1 VAACCPHAL
10 IHLARIGST
19 NDYAKVR
26 YRLDTGHGA
35 RCDAGVDGLCGRS
48 PDLAGSLL
56 AAARSAA
63 AGGLPLPVDVVVA
76 DEQTAGRGRLDRTWQ
91 SRSGETLVV
100 SLVAA
105 VPARM
110 LVELGGGWLTSACGL
125 ACLDGL
131 RAVLRQSGLNGTV
144 EPPDIESP
152 GVSLVLGLK
161 WPNDLFC
168 GGKKLGGILCEL
180 VPGAGLVPGSSAS
193 RGDGFAC
200 VVLGVGMNLLTPA
213 ERLPLTTATS
223 LAVELGPAA
232 GALPAFAC
240 LREDLLTSI
249 ARELGQLLG
258 ELAAHP
264 TKTTEAL
271 LFRLREESCTLGR
284 RVEVSCGGDRRVTG
298 VALDILPDTALLV
311 RTDAG
316 EELPITAGDVGVLP
330 MGP

>member
-1 VAACCPHAL
+1 MATRCPHAL
-10 IHLARIGST
+10 IHLARVGST
-19 NDYAKVR
+19 NDYAKEH
-26 YRLDTGHGA
+26 YRLGA
-35 RCDAGVDGLCGRS
+35 GCDVQAD
-48 PDLAGSLL
+48 DLAGPLL

-91 SRSGETLVV
+91 SRSGETLVA

-131 RAVLRQSGLNGTV
+131 RAVLRQSGLDSTV
-144 EPPDIESP
+144 ESPDIESP
-152 GVSLVLGLK
+152 GLSLVLGLK

-180 VPGAGLVPGSSAS
+180 VPGALAPNGE
-193 RGDGFAC
+193 DFAC
-200 VVLGVGMNLLTPA
+200 VVLGIGINLLTPA
-213 ERLPLTTATS
+213 ERLPLATATS

-232 GALPAFAC
+232 GALPAFAY

-249 ARELGQLLG
+249 ARGLGQLLG
-258 ELAAHP
+258 ELVAHP
-264 TKTTEAL
+264 AKTTEAL
-271 LFRLREESCTLGR
+271 LLRLREESCTLGK
-284 RVEVSCGGDRRVTG
+284 RVEVNCGGDRRVTG

-311 RTDAG
+311 KTDAG

>member
-1 VAACCPHAL
+1 MATRCPHAL
-10 IHLARIGST
+10 IHLARVGST
-19 NDYAKVR
+19 NDYAKEH
-26 YRLDTGHGA
+26 YRPGA
-35 RCDAGVDGLCGRS
+35 GRDVQAD
-48 PDLAGSLL
+48 DLAGPLL

-91 SRSGETLVV
+91 SRSGETLVA

-131 RAVLRQSGLNGTV
+131 RAVLRQSGLDSTV
-144 EPPDIESP
+144 ESPDIESS
-152 GVSLVLGLK
+152 GLSLVLGLK

-180 VPGAGLVPGSSAS
+180 VPGALAPNGE
-193 RGDGFAC
+193 DFAC
-200 VVLGVGMNLLTPA
+200 VVLGIGINLLTPA
-213 ERLPLTTATS
+213 ERLPLATATS

-249 ARELGQLLG
+249 ARGLGQLLG
-258 ELAAHP
+258 ELVAHP
-264 TKTTEAL
+264 AKTTEAL
-271 LFRLREESCTLGR
+271 LLRLREESCTLGK
-284 RVEVSCGGDRRVTG
+284 RVEVNCGGDRRVTG

-311 RTDAG
+311 RSDTG

>member
-1 VAACCPHAL
+1 MATRCPHAL
-10 IHLARIGST
+10 IHLARVGST
-19 NDYAKVR
+19 NDYAKEH
-26 YRLDTGHGA
+26 YRPGA
-35 RCDAGVDGLCGRS
+35 GRDVQAD
-48 PDLAGSLL
+48 DLAGPLL

-91 SRSGETLVV
+91 SRSGETLVA

-131 RAVLRQSGLNGTV
+131 RVVLRQSGLDSTV

-152 GVSLVLGLK
+152 GPSLSLGLK

-180 VPGAGLVPGSSAS
+180 VPGALAPNGE
-193 RGDGFAC
+193 DFAC
-200 VVLGVGMNLLTPA
+200 VVLGIGINLLTPA
-213 ERLPLTTATS
+213 ERLPLATATS

-232 GALPAFAC
+232 GALPAFAY

-249 ARELGQLLG
+249 ARGLGQLLG
-258 ELAAHP
+258 ELVAHP
-264 TKTTEAL
+264 AKTTEAL
-271 LFRLREESCTLGR
+271 LLRLREESCTLGK
-284 RVEVSCGGDRRVTG
+284 RVEVNCGGDRRVTG

-311 RTDAG
+311 RSDTG

>member
-1 VAACCPHAL
+1 MATRCPHAL
-10 IHLARIGST
+10 IHLARVGST
-19 NDYAKVR
+19 NDYAKEH
-26 YRLDTGHGA
+26 YRSGA
-35 RCDAGVDGLCGRS
+35 GRDVQAD
-48 PDLAGSLL
+48 DLAGPLL

-91 SRSGETLVV
+91 SRSGETLVA

-125 ACLDGL
+125 TCLDGL
-131 RAVLRQSGLNGTV
+131 RAVLRQSGLDGTV
-144 EPPDIESP
+144 EPPDIELP
-152 GVSLVLGLK
+152 GPSLALRLK

-180 VPGAGLVPGSSAS
+180 VSGTLAPNGE
-193 RGDGFAC
+193 GFAC
-200 VVLGVGMNLLTPA
+200 VVLGIGINLLTPV
-213 ERLPLTTATS
+213 ERLPLVTATS
-223 LAVELGPAA
+223 LAVELGSAA

-249 ARELGQLLG
+249 ARGLGQLLG

-264 TKTTEAL
+264 AKTTEAL
-271 LFRLREESCTLGR
+271 LLRLREESCTLGK
-284 RVEVSCGGDRRVTG
+284 RVEVNCGGDRRVTG
-298 VALDILPDTALLV
+298 VALDILPDTALFV

-316 EELPITAGDVGVLP
+316 EELPITAWDVGVLP

>member
-1 VAACCPHAL
+1 MATRCPHAL
-10 IHLARIGST
+10 IHLARVGST
-19 NDYAKVR
+19 NDYAKEH
-26 YRLDTGHGA
+26 YRLGA
-35 RCDAGVDGLCGRS
+35 GCDVQAD
-48 PDLAGSLL
+48 DLAGPLL

-91 SRSGETLVV
+91 SRSGETLVA

-131 RAVLRQSGLNGTV
+131 RAVLRQSGPDSTV
-144 EPPDIESP
+144 ESPDIESS
-152 GVSLVLGLK
+152 GLSLVLGLK

-180 VPGAGLVPGSSAS
+180 VPGALAPNGE
-193 RGDGFAC
+193 DFAC
-200 VVLGVGMNLLTPA
+200 VVLGIGINLLTPA
-213 ERLPLTTATS
+213 ERLPLATATS

-232 GALPAFAC
+232 GALPAFAY

-249 ARELGQLLG
+249 ARGLGQLLG
-258 ELAAHP
+258 ELVAHP
-264 TKTTEAL
+264 AKTTEAL
-271 LFRLREESCTLGR
+271 LLRLREESCTLGK
-284 RVEVSCGGDRRVTG
+284 RVEVNCGGDRRVTG

>member
-1 VAACCPHAL
+1 MATRCPHAL
-10 IHLARIGST
+10 IHLARVGST
-19 NDYAKVR
+19 NDYAKEH
-26 YRLDTGHGA
+26 YRPGA
-35 RCDAGVDGLCGRS
+35 GRDVQAD
-48 PDLAGSLL
+48 DLAGPLL

-91 SRSGETLVV
+91 SRSGETLVA

-125 ACLDGL
+125 TCLDGL
-131 RAVLRQSGLNGTV
+131 RAVLRQSGLDSTV
-144 EPPDIESP
+144 ESPDIESS
-152 GVSLVLGLK
+152 GLSLVLGLK

-180 VPGAGLVPGSSAS
+180 VPGALAPNGE
-193 RGDGFAC
+193 DFAC
-200 VVLGVGMNLLTPA
+200 VVLGIGINLLTPA
-213 ERLPLTTATS
+213 ERLPLATATS

-232 GALPAFAC
+232 GALPAFAY

-249 ARELGQLLG
+249 ARGLGQLLG
-258 ELAAHP
+258 EFAAHP
-264 TKTTEAL
+264 AKTTEAL
-271 LFRLREESCTLGR
+271 LLRLREESCTLGK
-284 RVEVSCGGDRRVTG
+284 RVEVNCGGDRRVTG
-298 VALDILPDTALLV
+298 VALDILPDTALFV

>member
-1 VAACCPHAL
+1 MATRCPYAL
-10 IHLARIGST
+10 IHLARVGST
-19 NDYAKVR
+19 NDYAKEH
-26 YRLDTGHGA
+26 YRLGA
-35 RCDAGVDGLCGRS
+35 GCDVQAD
-48 PDLAGSLL
+48 DLAGPLL

-91 SRSGETLVV
+91 SRSGETLVA

-131 RAVLRQSGLNGTV
+131 RVVLRQSGLDSTV

-152 GVSLVLGLK
+152 GPSLSLGLK

-180 VPGAGLVPGSSAS
+180 VPGALAPNGE
-193 RGDGFAC
+193 DFAC
-200 VVLGVGMNLLTPA
+200 VVLGIGINLLTPA
-213 ERLPLTTATS
+213 ERLPLATATS

-232 GALPAFAC
+232 GALPAFAY

-249 ARELGQLLG
+249 ARGLGQLLG
-258 ELAAHP
+258 ELVAHP
-264 TKTTEAL
+264 AKTTEAL
-271 LFRLREESCTLGR
+271 LLRLREESCTLGK
-284 RVEVSCGGDRRVTG
+284 RVEVNCGGDRRVTG

-311 RTDAG
+311 KTDAG

>member
-1 VAACCPHAL
+1 
-10 IHLARIGST
+10 
-19 NDYAKVR
+19 
-26 YRLDTGHGA
+26 
-35 RCDAGVDGLCGRS
+35 
-48 PDLAGSLL
+48 
-56 AAARSAA
+56 
-63 AGGLPLPVDVVVA
+63 
-76 DEQTAGRGRLDRTWQ
+76 
-91 SRSGETLVV
+91 
-100 SLVAA
+100 
-105 VPARM
+105 M

-125 ACLDGL
+125 TCLDGL
-131 RAVLRQSGLNGTV
+131 RAVLRQSGLDGTV

-152 GVSLVLGLK
+152 RPSLALRLK

-180 VPGAGLVPGSSAS
+180 VPGALAPNGE
-193 RGDGFAC
+193 DFAC
-200 VVLGVGMNLLTPA
+200 VVLGIGINLLTPA

-223 LAVELGPAA
+223 LAVELGSAA

-249 ARELGQLLG
+249 ARGLGQLLG
-258 ELAAHP
+258 ELVAHP
-264 TKTTEAL
+264 AKTTEAL
-271 LFRLREESCTLGR
+271 LLRLREESCTLGK
-284 RVEVSCGGDRRVTG
+284 RVEVNCGGDRRVTG

>member
-1 VAACCPHAL
+1 MATRCPHAL
-10 IHLARIGST
+10 IHLARVGST
-19 NDYAKVR
+19 NDYAKEH
-26 YRLDTGHGA
+26 YRLGA
-35 RCDAGVDGLCGRS
+35 GCDVQAD
-48 PDLAGSLL
+48 DLAGPLL

-91 SRSGETLVV
+91 SRSGETLVA

-131 RAVLRQSGLNGTV
+131 RAVLRQSGLDSTV
-144 EPPDIESP
+144 ESPDIESSRL
-152 GVSLVLGLK
+152 SLVLGLK

-180 VPGAGLVPGSSAS
+180 VPGALAPNGE
-193 RGDGFAC
+193 DFAC
-200 VVLGVGMNLLTPA
+200 VVLGIGINLLTPA
-213 ERLPLTTATS
+213 ERLPLATATS

-232 GALPAFAC
+232 GALPAFAY

-249 ARELGQLLG
+249 ARGLGQLLG
-258 ELAAHP
+258 ELVAHP
-264 TKTTEAL
+264 AKTTEAL
-271 LFRLREESCTLGR
+271 LLRLREESCTLGK
-284 RVEVSCGGDRRVTG
+284 RVEVNCGGDRRVTG

-311 RTDAG
+311 RSDTG

>member
-1 VAACCPHAL
+1 MATRCPHAL
-10 IHLARIGST
+10 IHLARVGST
-19 NDYAKVR
+19 NDYAKEH
-26 YRLDTGHGA
+26 YRLGA
-35 RCDAGVDGLCGRS
+35 GRDVQAD
-48 PDLAGSLL
+48 DLAGPLL

-91 SRSGETLVV
+91 SRSGETLVA

-125 ACLDGL
+125 TCLDGL
-131 RAVLRQSGLNGTV
+131 RAVLRQSGLDGTV

-152 GVSLVLGLK
+152 RPSLALRLK

-180 VPGAGLVPGSSAS
+180 VPGALAPNGE
-193 RGDGFAC
+193 DFAC
-200 VVLGVGMNLLTPA
+200 VVLGIGINLLTPA

-223 LAVELGPAA
+223 LAVELGSAA

-249 ARELGQLLG
+249 ARGLGQLLG
-258 ELAAHP
+258 ELVAHP
-264 TKTTEAL
+264 AKTTEAL
-271 LFRLREESCTLGR
+271 LLRLREESCTLGK
-284 RVEVSCGGDRRVTG
+284 RVEVNCGGDRRVTG

>member
-1 VAACCPHAL
+1 MATRCPHAL
-10 IHLARIGST
+10 IHLARVGST
-19 NDYAKVR
+19 NDYAKEH
-26 YRLDTGHGA
+26 YRLGA
-35 RCDAGVDGLCGRS
+35 GCDVQAD
-48 PDLAGSLL
+48 DLAGPLL

-91 SRSGETLVV
+91 SRSGETLVA

-131 RAVLRQSGLNGTV
+131 RVVLRQSGLDSTV
-144 EPPDIESP
+144 ESPDIESSGP
-152 GVSLVLGLK
+152 SLVLGLK

-180 VPGAGLVPGSSAS
+180 VPGALAPNGE
-193 RGDGFAC
+193 DFAC
-200 VVLGVGMNLLTPA
+200 VVLGIGINLLTPA
-213 ERLPLTTATS
+213 ERLPLATATS

-232 GALPAFAC
+232 GALPAFAY

-249 ARELGQLLG
+249 ARGLGQLLG
-258 ELAAHP
+258 ELVAHP
-264 TKTTEAL
+264 AKTTEAL
-271 LFRLREESCTLGR
+271 LLRLREESCTLGK
-284 RVEVSCGGDRRVTG
+284 RVEVNCGGDRRVTG

-311 RTDAG
+311 RSDAG

>member
-1 VAACCPHAL
+1 MATRCPHAL
-10 IHLARIGST
+10 IHLARVGST
-19 NDYAKVR
+19 NDYAKEH
-26 YRLDTGHGA
+26 YRLGA
-35 RCDAGVDGLCGRS
+35 GRDVQAD
-48 PDLAGSLL
+48 DLAGPLL

-91 SRSGETLVV
+91 SRSGETLVA

-131 RAVLRQSGLNGTV
+131 RAVLRQSGLDSTV
-144 EPPDIESP
+144 ESPDIESS
-152 GVSLVLGLK
+152 GLSLVLGLK

-180 VPGAGLVPGSSAS
+180 VPGALAPNGE
-193 RGDGFAC
+193 DFAC
-200 VVLGVGMNLLTPA
+200 VVLGIGINLLTPA
-213 ERLPLTTATS
+213 ERLPLATATS
-223 LAVELGPAA
+223 LAVELGSAA
-232 GALPAFAC
+232 GALPAFAY

-249 ARELGQLLG
+249 ARGLGQLLG
-258 ELAAHP
+258 ELVAHP
-264 TKTTEAL
+264 AKTTEAL
-271 LFRLREESCTLGR
+271 LLRLREESCTLGK
-284 RVEVSCGGDRRVTG
+284 RVEVNCGGDRRVTG

>member
-1 VAACCPHAL
+1 MATRCPHAL
-10 IHLARIGST
+10 IHLARVGST
-19 NDYAKVR
+19 NDYAKEH
-26 YRLDTGHGA
+26 YRLGA
-35 RCDAGVDGLCGRS
+35 GRDVQAD
-48 PDLAGSLL
+48 DLAGPLL

-91 SRSGETLVV
+91 SRSGETLVA

-125 ACLDGL
+125 TCLDGL
-131 RAVLRQSGLNGTV
+131 RAVLRQSGLDGTV
-144 EPPDIESP
+144 EPPDIGPS
-152 GVSLVLGLK
+152 GVSLSLGLK

-180 VPGAGLVPGSSAS
+180 VPGTLVPNGE
-193 RGDGFAC
+193 GFAC
-200 VVLGVGMNLLTPA
+200 VVLGIGINLLTPA
-213 ERLPLTTATS
+213 ERLPLATATS

-249 ARELGQLLG
+249 ARGLGQLLG
-258 ELAAHP
+258 EFAAHP
-264 TKTTEAL
+264 AKTTEAL
-271 LFRLREESCTLGR
+271 LLRLREESCTLGK
-284 RVEVSCGGDRRVTG
+284 RVEVNCGGDRRVTG

>member
-1 VAACCPHAL
+1 MATRCPHAL
-10 IHLARIGST
+10 IHLARVGST
-19 NDYAKVR
+19 NDYAKEH
-26 YRLDTGHGA
+26 YRLGA
-35 RCDAGVDGLCGRS
+35 GRDVQAD
-48 PDLAGSLL
+48 DLAGPLL

-91 SRSGETLVV
+91 SRSGETLVA

-125 ACLDGL
+125 TCLDGL
-131 RAVLRQSGLNGTV
+131 RAVLRQSGLDSTV
-144 EPPDIESP
+144 ESPDIESP
-152 GVSLVLGLK
+152 RPSLALRLK

-180 VPGAGLVPGSSAS
+180 VPGALAPN
-193 RGDGFAC
+193 GDGFAC
-200 VVLGVGMNLLTPA
+200 VVLGIGINLLTPA
-213 ERLPLTTATS
+213 ERLPLATATS
-223 LAVELGPAA
+223 LAVELGSAA
-232 GALPAFAC
+232 GALPAFAY

-249 ARELGQLLG
+249 ARSLGQLLG
-258 ELAAHP
+258 ELVAHP
-264 TKTTEAL
+264 AKTTEAL
-271 LFRLREESCTLGR
+271 LLRLREESCTLGK
-284 RVEVSCGGDRRVTG
+284 RVEVNCGGDRRVTG

>member
-1 VAACCPHAL
+1 MATRCPHAL
-10 IHLARIGST
+10 IHLARVGST
-19 NDYAKVR
+19 NDYAKEH
-26 YRLDTGHGA
+26 YRLGA
-35 RCDAGVDGLCGRS
+35 GRDVQAD
-48 PDLAGSLL
+48 DLAGPLL

-91 SRSGETLVV
+91 SRSGETLVA

-131 RAVLRQSGLNGTV
+131 RAVLRQSGLDGTV
-144 EPPDIESP
+144 EPPDIELP
-152 GVSLVLGLK
+152 GPSLALRLK

-180 VPGAGLVPGSSAS
+180 VPGTLAPKGE
-193 RGDGFAC
+193 GFAC
-200 VVLGVGMNLLTPA
+200 VVLGIGINLLTPA
-213 ERLPLTTATS
+213 ERLPLVTATS
-223 LAVELGPAA
+223 LAVELGSAA

-249 ARELGQLLG
+249 ARGLGQLLG

-264 TKTTEAL
+264 AKTTEAL
-271 LFRLREESCTLGR
+271 LLRLREESCTLGK
-284 RVEVSCGGDRRVTG
+284 RVEVNCGGDRRVTG
-298 VALDILPDTALLV
+298 VALDILPDTALFV

>member
-1 VAACCPHAL
+1 MATRCPHAL
-10 IHLARIGST
+10 IHLARVGST
-19 NDYAKVR
+19 NDYAKEH
-26 YRLDTGHGA
+26 YRLGA
-35 RCDAGVDGLCGRS
+35 GCDVQAD
-48 PDLAGSLL
+48 DLAGPLL

-91 SRSGETLVV
+91 SRSGETLVA

-131 RAVLRQSGLNGTV
+131 RAVLRQSGLDSTV
-144 EPPDIESP
+144 ESPDIESS
-152 GVSLVLGLK
+152 GLSLVLGLK

-180 VPGAGLVPGSSAS
+180 VPGALAPNGE
-193 RGDGFAC
+193 DFAC
-200 VVLGVGMNLLTPA
+200 VVLGIGINLLTPA
-213 ERLPLTTATS
+213 ERLPLATATS
-223 LAVELGPAA
+223 LAVELGSAA

-249 ARELGQLLG
+249 ARGLGQLLG
-258 ELAAHP
+258 ELVAHP
-264 TKTTEAL
+264 AKTTEAL
-271 LFRLREESCTLGR
+271 LLRLREESCTLGK
-284 RVEVSCGGDRRVTG
+284 RVEVNCGGDRRVTG

>member
-1 VAACCPHAL
+1 MATRCPHAL
-10 IHLARIGST
+10 IHLARVGST
-19 NDYAKVR
+19 NDYAKEH
-26 YRLDTGHGA
+26 YRLGA
-35 RCDAGVDGLCGRS
+35 GCDVQAD
-48 PDLAGSLL
+48 DLAGPLL

-91 SRSGETLVV
+91 SRSGETLVA

-131 RAVLRQSGLNGTV
+131 RAVLRQSGLDSTV
-144 EPPDIESP
+144 ESPDIESS
-152 GVSLVLGLK
+152 GLSLVLGLK

-180 VPGAGLVPGSSAS
+180 VPGALAPNGE
-193 RGDGFAC
+193 DFAC

-264 TKTTEAL
+264 AKTTEAL
-271 LFRLREESCTLGR
+271 LLRLREESCTLGK
-284 RVEVSCGGDRRVTG
+284 RVDVNCGGDRRVTG

>member
-1 VAACCPHAL
+1 MATRCPHAL
-10 IHLARIGST
+10 IHLARVGST
-19 NDYAKVR
+19 NDYAKEH
-26 YRLDTGHGA
+26 YRLGA
-35 RCDAGVDGLCGRS
+35 GCDVQAD
-48 PDLAGSLL
+48 DLAGPLL
-56 AAARSAA
+56 AATRSAA

-91 SRSGETLVV
+91 SRSGETLVA

-131 RAVLRQSGLNGTV
+131 RAVLRQSGLDSTV
-144 EPPDIESP
+144 ESPDIESS
-152 GVSLVLGLK
+152 GLSLVLGLK
-161 WPNDLFC
+161 WPNDLFW

-180 VPGAGLVPGSSAS
+180 VPGALAPNGE
-193 RGDGFAC
+193 DFAC
-200 VVLGVGMNLLTPA
+200 VVLGIGINLLTPA
-213 ERLPLTTATS
+213 ERLPLATATS

-232 GALPAFAC
+232 GALPAFAY

-249 ARELGQLLG
+249 ARGLGQLLG
-258 ELAAHP
+258 ELVAHP
-264 TKTTEAL
+264 AKTTEAL
-271 LFRLREESCTLGR
+271 LLRLREESCTLGK
-284 RVEVSCGGDRRVTG
+284 RVEVNCGGDRRVTG

-311 RTDAG
+311 KTDAG

>member
-1 VAACCPHAL
+1 MATRCPHAL
-10 IHLARIGST
+10 IHLARVGST
-19 NDYAKVR
+19 NDYAKEH
-26 YRLDTGHGA
+26 YRLGAGHDVQA
-35 RCDAGVDGLCGRS
+35 D
-48 PDLAGSLL
+48 DLAGPLL

-91 SRSGETLVV
+91 SRSGETLVA

-131 RAVLRQSGLNGTV
+131 RAVLRQSGLDSTV
-144 EPPDIESP
+144 ESPDIESS
-152 GVSLVLGLK
+152 GLSLVLGLK

-180 VPGAGLVPGSSAS
+180 VPGTLAPNGE
-193 RGDGFAC
+193 GFAC
-200 VVLGVGMNLLTPA
+200 VVLGIGINLLTPA
-213 ERLPLTTATS
+213 ERLPLVTATS
-223 LAVELGPAA
+223 LAVELGSAA

-249 ARELGQLLG
+249 ARGLGQLLG

-264 TKTTEAL
+264 AKTTEAL
-271 LFRLREESCTLGR
+271 LLRLREESCTLGK
-284 RVEVSCGGDRRVTG
+284 RVEVNCGGDRRVTG
-298 VALDILPDTALLV
+298 VALDILPDTALFV

>member
-1 VAACCPHAL
+1 MATRCPHAL
-10 IHLARIGST
+10 IHLARVGST
-19 NDYAKVR
+19 NDYAKER
-26 YRLDTGHGA
+26 YRLGA
-35 RCDAGVDGLCGRS
+35 GRDVQAD
-48 PDLAGSLL
+48 DLAGPLL

-91 SRSGETLVV
+91 SRSGETLVA

-131 RAVLRQSGLNGTV
+131 RAVLRQSGLDSTV

-152 GVSLVLGLK
+152 GPSLSLGLK

-180 VPGAGLVPGSSAS
+180 VPGALAPNGE
-193 RGDGFAC
+193 DFAC
-200 VVLGVGMNLLTPA
+200 VVLGIGINLLTPA
-213 ERLPLTTATS
+213 ERLPLATATS

-232 GALPAFAC
+232 GALPAFSS
-240 LREDLLTSI
+240 LREALLTSI
-249 ARELGQLLG
+249 ARGLGQLLG

-271 LFRLREESCTLGR
+271 LLRLREESCTLGR
-284 RVEVSCGGDRRVTG
+284 RVEVSCGGGRRVTG

-311 RTDAG
+311 RSDAG

>member
-1 VAACCPHAL
+1 MATRCPHAL
-10 IHLARIGST
+10 IHLARVGST
-19 NDYAKVR
+19 NDYAKER
-26 YRLDTGHGA
+26 YRLGAGHDVQA
-35 RCDAGVDGLCGRS
+35 D
-48 PDLAGSLL
+48 DLAGPLL

-91 SRSGETLVV
+91 SRSGETLVA

-125 ACLDGL
+125 TCLDGL
-131 RAVLRQSGLNGTV
+131 RAVLRQSGLDGTV
-144 EPPDIESP
+144 EPPDIELP
-152 GVSLVLGLK
+152 GPSLALRLK

-180 VPGAGLVPGSSAS
+180 VPGALAPNGE
-193 RGDGFAC
+193 DFAC
-200 VVLGVGMNLLTPA
+200 VVLGIGINLLTPA
-213 ERLPLTTATS
+213 ERLPLATATS

-232 GALPAFAC
+232 GALPAFAY

-249 ARELGQLLG
+249 ARGLGQLLG

-264 TKTTEAL
+264 AKTTEAL
-271 LFRLREESCTLGR
+271 LLRLREESCTLGK
-284 RVEVSCGGDRRVTG
+284 RVEVNCGGDRRVTG

>member
-1 VAACCPHAL
+1 MATRCPHAL
-10 IHLARIGST
+10 IHLARVGST
-19 NDYAKVR
+19 NDYAKEH
-26 YRLDTGHGA
+26 YRLGA
-35 RCDAGVDGLCGRS
+35 GRDVQAD
-48 PDLAGSLL
+48 DLAGPLL

-131 RAVLRQSGLNGTV
+131 RVVLRQSGLDSTV

-152 GVSLVLGLK
+152 GPSLSLGLK

-180 VPGAGLVPGSSAS
+180 VPGALVPNGE
-193 RGDGFAC
+193 DFAC
-200 VVLGVGMNLLTPA
+200 VVLGIGINLLTPA
-213 ERLPLTTATS
+213 ERLPLATATS

-249 ARELGQLLG
+249 ARGLGQLLG
-258 ELAAHP
+258 ELVAHP

-271 LFRLREESCTLGR
+271 LLRLREESCTLGK
-284 RVEVSCGGDRRVTG
+284 RVEVNCRGDRRVTG

-311 RTDAG
+311 RSDAG
-316 EELPITAGDVGVLP
+316 EELPITAGDVCVLP

>member
-1 VAACCPHAL
+1 MATRCPHAL
-10 IHLARIGST
+10 IHLARVGST
-19 NDYAKVR
+19 NDYAKEH
-26 YRLDTGHGA
+26 YRPGA
-35 RCDAGVDGLCGRS
+35 GRDVQAD
-48 PDLAGSLL
+48 DLAGPLL

-91 SRSGETLVV
+91 SRSGETLVA

-131 RAVLRQSGLNGTV
+131 RAVLRQSGLDSTV
-144 EPPDIESP
+144 ESPDIESS
-152 GVSLVLGLK
+152 GLSLVLGLK

-180 VPGAGLVPGSSAS
+180 VPGALAPNGE
-193 RGDGFAC
+193 DFAC
-200 VVLGVGMNLLTPA
+200 VVLGIGINLLTPA
-213 ERLPLTTATS
+213 ERLPLATATS

-249 ARELGQLLG
+249 ARGLGQLLG
-258 ELAAHP
+258 ELVAHP
-264 TKTTEAL
+264 AKTTEAL
-271 LFRLREESCTLGR
+271 LLRLREESCTLGK
-284 RVEVSCGGDRRVTG
+284 RVEVNCGGDRRVTG

-311 RTDAG
+311 RSDAG

>member
-1 VAACCPHAL
+1 MATRCPHAL
-10 IHLARIGST
+10 IHLARVGST
-19 NDYAKVR
+19 NDYAKEH
-26 YRLDTGHGA
+26 YRLGA
-35 RCDAGVDGLCGRS
+35 GCDVQAD
-48 PDLAGSLL
+48 DLAGPLL

-91 SRSGETLVV
+91 SRSGETLVA

-131 RAVLRQSGLNGTV
+131 RAVLRQSGLDSTV

-152 GVSLVLGLK
+152 GPSLSLGLK

-180 VPGAGLVPGSSAS
+180 VPGALAPNGE
-193 RGDGFAC
+193 DFAC
-200 VVLGVGMNLLTPA
+200 VVLGIGINLLTPA
-213 ERLPLTTATS
+213 ERLPLATATS

-249 ARELGQLLG
+249 ARGLGQLLG
-258 ELAAHP
+258 ELVAHP
-264 TKTTEAL
+264 AKTTEAL
-271 LFRLREESCTLGR
+271 LLRLREESCTLGK
-284 RVEVSCGGDRRVTG
+284 RVEVNCGGDRRVTG

-311 RTDAG
+311 RSDAG

>member
-1 VAACCPHAL
+1 MATRCPHAL
-10 IHLARIGST
+10 IHLARVGST
-19 NDYAKVR
+19 NDYAKEH
-26 YRLDTGHGA
+26 YRPGA
-35 RCDAGVDGLCGRS
+35 GCDVQAD
-48 PDLAGSLL
+48 DLAGPLL

-63 AGGLPLPVDVVVA
+63 VGGLPLPVDVVVA

-91 SRSGETLVV
+91 SRSGETLVA

-110 LVELGGGWLTSACGL
+110 LVELGGGWLTSTCGL
-125 ACLDGL
+125 TCLDGL
-131 RAVLRQSGLNGTV
+131 RAVLRQRGLDGTV
-144 EPPDIESP
+144 EPPDIEP
-152 GVSLVLGLK
+152 PDIGPSLALRLK

-180 VPGAGLVPGSSAS
+180 VPGALAPN
-193 RGDGFAC
+193 GDGFAC
-200 VVLGVGMNLLTPA
+200 VVLGIGINLLTPA

-223 LAVELGPAA
+223 LAVELGSAA

-249 ARELGQLLG
+249 ARGLGQLLG
-258 ELAAHP
+258 ELVAHP
-264 TKTTEAL
+264 AKTTEAL
-271 LFRLREESCTLGR
+271 LLRLREESCTLGK
-284 RVEVSCGGDRRVTG
+284 RVEVNCGGDRRVTG

>member
-1 VAACCPHAL
+1 MATRCPHAL
-10 IHLARIGST
+10 IHLARVGST
-19 NDYAKVR
+19 NDYAKEH
-26 YRLDTGHGA
+26 YRLGA
-35 RCDAGVDGLCGRS
+35 GRDVQAD
-48 PDLAGSLL
+48 DLAGPLL

-91 SRSGETLVV
+91 SRSGETLVA

-131 RAVLRQSGLNGTV
+131 RAVLRQSGLDSTV

-152 GVSLVLGLK
+152 GVSLALRLK

-180 VPGAGLVPGSSAS
+180 VPGALAPNGE
-193 RGDGFAC
+193 DFAC
-200 VVLGVGMNLLTPA
+200 VVLGIGINLLTPA
-213 ERLPLTTATS
+213 ERLPLATATS

-249 ARELGQLLG
+249 ARGLGQLLG
-258 ELAAHP
+258 ELVAHP

-271 LFRLREESCTLGR
+271 LLRLREESCTLGKR
-284 RVEVSCGGDRRVTG
+284 IEVNCGGDRRVTG

>member
-1 VAACCPHAL
+1 MAARCPHAL
-10 IHLARIGST
+10 IHLARVGST
-19 NDYAKVR
+19 NDYAKER
-26 YRLDTGHGA
+26 YRLGA
-35 RCDAGVDGLCGRS
+35 GRDVQAD
-48 PDLAGSLL
+48 DLAGPLL

-152 GVSLVLGLK
+152 GPSLSLGLK

-180 VPGAGLVPGSSAS
+180 VPGALAPNGE
-193 RGDGFAC
+193 DFAC
-200 VVLGVGMNLLTPA
+200 VVLGIGINLLTPA
-213 ERLPLTTATS
+213 ERLPLATATS

-249 ARELGQLLG
+249 ARGLGQLLG
-258 ELAAHP
+258 ELVAHP
-264 TKTTEAL
+264 AKTTEAL
-271 LFRLREESCTLGR
+271 LLRLREESCTLGK
-284 RVEVSCGGDRRVTG
+284 RVEVNCGGDRRVTG

-311 RTDAG
+311 RSDAG

>member
-1 VAACCPHAL
+1 MATRCPHAL
-10 IHLARIGST
+10 IHLARVGST
-19 NDYAKVR
+19 NDYAKEH
-26 YRLDTGHGA
+26 YRLGA
-35 RCDAGVDGLCGRS
+35 GRDVQAD
-48 PDLAGSLL
+48 DLAGPLL

-91 SRSGETLVV
+91 SRSGETLVA

-131 RAVLRQSGLNGTV
+131 RAVLRQSGLDSTV
-144 EPPDIESP
+144 ESPDIESS
-152 GVSLVLGLK
+152 GLSLVLGLK

-180 VPGAGLVPGSSAS
+180 VPGALAPNGE
-193 RGDGFAC
+193 DFAC
-200 VVLGVGMNLLTPA
+200 VVLGIGINLLTPA
-213 ERLPLTTATS
+213 ERLPLATATS

-232 GALPAFAC
+232 GALPAFAY

-249 ARELGQLLG
+249 ARGLGQLLG
-258 ELAAHP
+258 ELVAHP
-264 TKTTEAL
+264 AKTTEAL
-271 LFRLREESCTLGR
+271 LLRLREESCTLGK
-284 RVEVSCGGDRRVTG
+284 RVEVNCGGDRRVTG

>member
-1 VAACCPHAL
+1 MATRCPHAL
-10 IHLARIGST
+10 IHLARVGST
-19 NDYAKVR
+19 NDYAKER
-26 YRLDTGHGA
+26 YRLGA
-35 RCDAGVDGLCGRS
+35 GRDVQAD
-48 PDLAGSLL
+48 DLAGPLL

-91 SRSGETLVV
+91 SRSGETLVA

-131 RAVLRQSGLNGTV
+131 RAVLRQSGLDSTV

-152 GVSLVLGLK
+152 GPSLSLGLK

-180 VPGAGLVPGSSAS
+180 VPGALAPNGE
-193 RGDGFAC
+193 DFAC
-200 VVLGVGMNLLTPA
+200 VVLGIGINLLTPA
-213 ERLPLTTATS
+213 ERLPLATATS

-232 GALPAFAC
+232 GALPAFAY

-249 ARELGQLLG
+249 ARGLGQLLG
-258 ELAAHP
+258 ELVAHP
-264 TKTTEAL
+264 AKTTEAL
-271 LFRLREESCTLGR
+271 LLRLREESCTLGK
-284 RVEVSCGGDRRVTG
+284 RVEVNCGGDRRVTG

-311 RTDAG
+311 KTDAG

>member
-1 VAACCPHAL
+1 MATRCPHAL
-10 IHLARIGST
+10 IHLARVGST
-19 NDYAKVR
+19 NDYAKEH
-26 YRLDTGHGA
+26 YRPGA
-35 RCDAGVDGLCGRS
+35 GRDVQAD
-48 PDLAGSLL
+48 DLAGPLL

-63 AGGLPLPVDVVVA
+63 AGGLPLPVDVFVA

-91 SRSGETLVV
+91 SRSGETLVA

-131 RAVLRQSGLNGTV
+131 RAVLRQSGLDSTV
-144 EPPDIESP
+144 ESPDIESS
-152 GVSLVLGLK
+152 GLSLVLGLK

-180 VPGAGLVPGSSAS
+180 VPGALAPNGE
-193 RGDGFAC
+193 DFAC
-200 VVLGVGMNLLTPA
+200 VVLGIGINLLTPA
-213 ERLPLTTATS
+213 ERLPLATATS

-249 ARELGQLLG
+249 ARGLGQLLG

-264 TKTTEAL
+264 AKTTEAL
-271 LFRLREESCTLGR
+271 LLRLREESCTLGK
-284 RVEVSCGGDRRVTG
+284 RVEVNCGGDRRVTG

-311 RTDAG
+311 KTDAG

>member
-1 VAACCPHAL
+1 MATRCPHAL
-10 IHLARIGST
+10 IHLARVGST
-19 NDYAKVR
+19 NDYAKEH
-26 YRLDTGHGA
+26 YRLGA
-35 RCDAGVDGLCGRS
+35 GCDVQAD
-48 PDLAGSLL
+48 DLAGPLL

-91 SRSGETLVV
+91 SRSGETLVA

-131 RAVLRQSGLNGTV
+131 RAVLRQSGLDSTV
-144 EPPDIESP
+144 EPPDIESS
-152 GVSLVLGLK
+152 GVSLLLGLK

-180 VPGAGLVPGSSAS
+180 VPGALAPNGE
-193 RGDGFAC
+193 DFAC
-200 VVLGVGMNLLTPA
+200 VVLGIGINLLTPA
-213 ERLPLTTATS
+213 ERLPLATATS

-249 ARELGQLLG
+249 ARGLGQLLG
-258 ELAAHP
+258 ELVAHP
-264 TKTTEAL
+264 AKTTEAL
-271 LFRLREESCTLGR
+271 LLRLREESCTLGK
-284 RVEVSCGGDRRVTG
+284 RVEVNCGGDRRVTG

>member
-1 VAACCPHAL
+1 VATRCPHAL
-10 IHLARIGST
+10 IHLARVGST
-19 NDYAKVR
+19 NDYAKEH
-26 YRLDTGHGA
+26 YRLGA
-35 RCDAGVDGLCGRS
+35 GCDVQAD
-48 PDLAGSLL
+48 DLAGPLL

-91 SRSGETLVV
+91 SRSGETLVA

-131 RAVLRQSGLNGTV
+131 RAVLRQSGLDSTV
-144 EPPDIESP
+144 ESPDIESS
-152 GVSLVLGLK
+152 GLSLVLGLK

-180 VPGAGLVPGSSAS
+180 VPGALAPNGE
-193 RGDGFAC
+193 DFAC
-200 VVLGVGMNLLTPA
+200 VVLGIGINLLTPA
-213 ERLPLTTATS
+213 ERLPLATATS

-232 GALPAFAC
+232 GALPAFAY

-249 ARELGQLLG
+249 ARGLGQLLG
-258 ELAAHP
+258 ELVAHP
-264 TKTTEAL
+264 AKTTEAL
-271 LFRLREESCTLGR
+271 LLRLREESCTLGK
-284 RVEVSCGGDRRVTG
+284 RVEVNCGGDRRVTG

-311 RTDAG
+311 KTDAG

>member
-1 VAACCPHAL
+1 MATRCPHAL
-10 IHLARIGST
+10 IHLARVGST
-19 NDYAKVR
+19 NDYAKEH
-26 YRLDTGHGA
+26 YRPGA
-35 RCDAGVDGLCGRS
+35 GRDVQAD
-48 PDLAGSLL
+48 DLAGPLL

-91 SRSGETLVV
+91 SRSGETLVA

-131 RAVLRQSGLNGTV
+131 RVVLRQSGLDSTV
-144 EPPDIESP
+144 ESPDIESSGP
-152 GVSLVLGLK
+152 SLVLGLK

-180 VPGAGLVPGSSAS
+180 VPGALAPNGE
-193 RGDGFAC
+193 DFAC
-200 VVLGVGMNLLTPA
+200 VVLGIGINLLTPA
-213 ERLPLTTATS
+213 ERLPLATATS

-232 GALPAFAC
+232 GALPAFAY

-249 ARELGQLLG
+249 ARGLGQLLG
-258 ELAAHP
+258 ELVAHP
-264 TKTTEAL
+264 AKTTEAL
-271 LFRLREESCTLGR
+271 LLRLREESCTLGK
-284 RVEVSCGGDRRVTG
+284 RVEVNCGGDRRVTG

-311 RTDAG
+311 KTDAG

>member
-1 VAACCPHAL
+1 MATRCPHAL
-10 IHLARIGST
+10 IHLARVGST
-19 NDYAKVR
+19 NDYAKEH
-26 YRLDTGHGA
+26 YRLGA
-35 RCDAGVDGLCGRS
+35 GCDVQAD
-48 PDLAGSLL
+48 DLAGPLL

-91 SRSGETLVV
+91 SRSGETLVA

-131 RAVLRQSGLNGTV
+131 RAVLRQSGLDSTV
-144 EPPDIESP
+144 ESPDIESS
-152 GVSLVLGLK
+152 GLSLVLGLK

-180 VPGAGLVPGSSAS
+180 VPGALAPNGE
-193 RGDGFAC
+193 DFAC
-200 VVLGVGMNLLTPA
+200 VVLGIGINLLTPA
-213 ERLPLTTATS
+213 ERLPLATATS

-232 GALPAFAC
+232 GALPAFAY

-249 ARELGQLLG
+249 ARGLGQLLG
-258 ELAAHP
+258 ELVAHP
-264 TKTTEAL
+264 AKTTEAL
-271 LFRLREESCTLGR
+271 LLRLREESCTLGK
-284 RVEVSCGGDRRVTG
+284 RVEVNCGGDRRVTG

-311 RTDAG
+311 KTDAG

-330 MGP
+330 MRP

>member
-1 VAACCPHAL
+1 MATRCPHAL
-10 IHLARIGST
+10 IHLARVGST
-19 NDYAKVR
+19 NDYAKEH
-26 YRLDTGHGA
+26 YRLGA
-35 RCDAGVDGLCGRS
+35 GRDVQAD
-48 PDLAGSLL
+48 DLAGPLL

-91 SRSGETLVV
+91 SRSGETLVA

-110 LVELGGGWLTSACGL
+110 LVELGGGWLTSTCGL
-125 ACLDGL
+125 TCLDGL
-131 RAVLRQSGLNGTV
+131 RAVLRQRGLDGTV
-144 EPPDIESP
+144 EPPDIEP
-152 GVSLVLGLK
+152 PDIEPPDIEPPDIGPSLALRLK

-180 VPGAGLVPGSSAS
+180 VPGALAPN
-193 RGDGFAC
+193 GDGFAC
-200 VVLGVGMNLLTPA
+200 VVLGIGINLLTPA

-223 LAVELGPAA
+223 LAVELGSAA

-249 ARELGQLLG
+249 ARGLGQLLG
-258 ELAAHP
+258 ELVAHP
-264 TKTTEAL
+264 AKTTEAL
-271 LFRLREESCTLGR
+271 LLRLREESCTLGK
-284 RVEVSCGGDRRVTG
+284 RVEVNCGGDRRVTG

>member
-1 VAACCPHAL
+1 MATRCPHAL
-10 IHLARIGST
+10 IHLARVGST
-19 NDYAKVR
+19 NDYAKEY
-26 YRLDTGHGA
+26 YRLGA
-35 RCDAGVDGLCGRS
+35 GCDVQAD
-48 PDLAGSLL
+48 DLAGPLL

-91 SRSGETLVV
+91 SRSGETLVA

-131 RAVLRQSGLNGTV
+131 RAVLRQSGLDSTV
-144 EPPDIESP
+144 ESPDIESS
-152 GVSLVLGLK
+152 GLSLVLGLK

-180 VPGAGLVPGSSAS
+180 VPGALAPNGE
-193 RGDGFAC
+193 DFAC
-200 VVLGVGMNLLTPA
+200 VVLGIGINLLTPA
-213 ERLPLTTATS
+213 ERLPLATATS

-232 GALPAFAC
+232 GALPAFAY

-249 ARELGQLLG
+249 ARGLGQLLG
-258 ELAAHP
+258 ELVAHP
-264 TKTTEAL
+264 AKTTEAL
-271 LFRLREESCTLGR
+271 LLRLREESCTLGK
-284 RVEVSCGGDRRVTG
+284 RVEVNCGGDRRVTG

-311 RTDAG
+311 KTDAG

-330 MGP
+330 MGL

>member
-1 VAACCPHAL
+1 MATRCPHAL
-10 IHLARIGST
+10 IHLARVGST
-19 NDYAKVR
+19 NDYAKER
-26 YRLDTGHGA
+26 YRLGA
-35 RCDAGVDGLCGRS
+35 GRDVQAD
-48 PDLAGSLL
+48 DLAGPLL

-91 SRSGETLVV
+91 SRSGETLVA

-110 LVELGGGWLTSACGL
+110 LVELGGGWLTSAGGL

-131 RAVLRQSGLNGTV
+131 RAVLRQSGLDSTV
-144 EPPDIESP
+144 ESPDIESS
-152 GVSLVLGLK
+152 GLSLVLGLK

-180 VPGAGLVPGSSAS
+180 VPGALAPNGE
-193 RGDGFAC
+193 DFAC
-200 VVLGVGMNLLTPA
+200 VVLGIGINLLTPA
-213 ERLPLTTATS
+213 ERLPLATATS

-232 GALPAFAC
+232 GALPAFAY

-249 ARELGQLLG
+249 ARGLGQLLG
-258 ELAAHP
+258 ELVAHP
-264 TKTTEAL
+264 AKTTEAL
-271 LFRLREESCTLGR
+271 LLRLREESCTLGK
-284 RVEVSCGGDRRVTG
+284 RVEVNCGGDRRVTG

-311 RTDAG
+311 RSDAG

>member
-1 VAACCPHAL
+1 MATRCPHAL
-10 IHLARIGST
+10 IHLARVGST
-19 NDYAKVR
+19 NDYAKER
-26 YRLDTGHGA
+26 YRLGAGHDVQA
-35 RCDAGVDGLCGRS
+35 D
-48 PDLAGSLL
+48 DLAGPLL

-91 SRSGETLVV
+91 SRSGETLVA

-125 ACLDGL
+125 TCLDGL
-131 RAVLRQSGLNGTV
+131 RAVLRQSGLDGTV
-144 EPPDIESP
+144 EPPDIELP
-152 GVSLVLGLK
+152 GPSLALRLK

-180 VPGAGLVPGSSAS
+180 VPGTLAPNGE
-193 RGDGFAC
+193 GFVC
-200 VVLGVGMNLLTPA
+200 VVLGIGINLLTPA
-213 ERLPLTTATS
+213 ERLPLATATS
-223 LAVELGPAA
+223 LAVELGSAA

-249 ARELGQLLG
+249 ARGLGQLLG
-258 ELAAHP
+258 EFAAHP
-264 TKTTEAL
+264 AKTTEAL
-271 LFRLREESCTLGR
+271 LLRLREESCTLGK
-284 RVEVSCGGDRRVTG
+284 RVEVNCGGDRRVTG

-311 RTDAG
+311 KTDAG

>member
-1 VAACCPHAL
+1 MATRCPHAL
-10 IHLARIGST
+10 IHLARVGST
-19 NDYAKVR
+19 NDYAKEH
-26 YRLDTGHGA
+26 YRPGA
-35 RCDAGVDGLCGRS
+35 GRDVQAD
-48 PDLAGSLL
+48 DLAGPLL

-91 SRSGETLVV
+91 SRSGETLVA

-131 RAVLRQSGLNGTV
+131 RAVLRQSGLDSTV
-144 EPPDIESP
+144 ESPDIESS
-152 GVSLVLGLK
+152 GLSLVLGLK

-180 VPGAGLVPGSSAS
+180 VPGALAPNGE
-193 RGDGFAC
+193 DFAC
-200 VVLGVGMNLLTPA
+200 VVLGIGINLLTPA
-213 ERLPLTTATS
+213 ERLPLATATS

-232 GALPAFAC
+232 GALPAFAY

-249 ARELGQLLG
+249 ARGLGQLLG
-258 ELAAHP
+258 ELVAHP
-264 TKTTEAL
+264 AKTTEAL
-271 LFRLREESCTLGR
+271 LLRLREESCTLGK
-284 RVEVSCGGDRRVTG
+284 RVEVNCGGDRRVTG

-311 RTDAG
+311 RSDAG

>member
-1 VAACCPHAL
+1 MATRCPHAL
-10 IHLARIGST
+10 IHLARVGST
-19 NDYAKVR
+19 NDYAKEH
-26 YRLDTGHGA
+26 YRLGA
-35 RCDAGVDGLCGRS
+35 GCDVQAD
-48 PDLAGSLL
+48 DLAGPLL

-91 SRSGETLVV
+91 SRSGETLVA

-131 RAVLRQSGLNGTV
+131 RAVLRQSGLDSTV
-144 EPPDIESP
+144 ESPDIESSGP
-152 GVSLVLGLK
+152 SLVLGLK

-180 VPGAGLVPGSSAS
+180 VPGALVPNGE
-193 RGDGFAC
+193 GFAC
-200 VVLGVGMNLLTPA
+200 VVLGIGINLLTPA
-213 ERLPLTTATS
+213 ERLPLATATS

-249 ARELGQLLG
+249 ARGLGQLLG
-258 ELAAHP
+258 ELVAHP
-264 TKTTEAL
+264 AKTTEAL
-271 LFRLREESCTLGR
+271 LLRLREESCTLGK
-284 RVEVSCGGDRRVTG
+284 RVEVNCGGDRRVTG

-311 RTDAG
+311 KTDAG